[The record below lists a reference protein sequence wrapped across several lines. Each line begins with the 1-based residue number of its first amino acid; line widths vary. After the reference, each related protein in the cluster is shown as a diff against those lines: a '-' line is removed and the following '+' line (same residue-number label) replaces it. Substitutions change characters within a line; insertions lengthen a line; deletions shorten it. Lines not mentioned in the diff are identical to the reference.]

1 MNILPKTWINRWTE
15 TSKVQLEEE
24 DIDFIIKNTA
34 ITREQ
39 IEQQFEVF
47 ITNHP
52 DGRISKKSFRYY
64 MTVYPY
70 PHSHNFE
77 VFYKESYRIKY

>member
-52 DGRISKKSFRYY
+52 DGRISKKSFRY
-64 MTVYPY
+64 MTV
-70 PHSHNFE
+70 FTFTQ
-77 VFYKESYRIKY
+77 VFYHETFKESNTEKIRS